1 MDIWK
6 HGKYLDLWSFVHFLS
21 GFVLGGLFYW
31 LGFGFLWAFIYSAL
45 LLILWE
51 VFEFFIKI
59 IEPSVNVTVDIVI
72 GLVGFFLAAWFYFLK
87 TGFDLPIYLGGVGL
101 TLLLSLW
108 GFLDFLKRG
117 YR

>member
-6 HGKYLDLWSFVHFLS
+6 HGKYLDLWSLVHFLS

-31 LGFGFLWAFIYSAL
+31 LGFDLMWAFIYSTL

-59 IEPSVNVTVDIVI
+59 IEPSVNVTLDI
-72 GLVGFFLAAWFYFLK
+72 LVGIIGFFAAAWLYFIATKFNLS
-87 TGFDLPIYLGGVGL
+87 LYLGVVGL
-101 TLLLSLW
+101 TILFSLW

>member
-6 HGKYLDLWSFVHFLS
+6 HEKYLDLWSLVHFLT
-21 GFVLGGLFYW
+21 GFILCGLFYW
-31 LGFGFLWAFIYSAL
+31 IGVGLIWTFIYSTA

-59 IEPSVNVTVDIVI
+59 IEPSANVAVDIIV
-72 GLVGFFLAAWFYFLK
+72 GLLGFFLAAWLYFQKDSFDTSYYLIVVGI
-87 TGFDLPIYLGGVGL
+87 TLGF
-101 TLLLSLW
+101 SLW
-108 GFLDFLKRG
+108 GLLDFLKKG

>member
-6 HGKYLDLWSFVHFLS
+6 HGKYLDLWSLIHFLS
-21 GFVLGGLFYW
+21 GFILCGLLYY
-31 LGFGFLWAFIYSAL
+31 LGFSFFWAFMYSAL

-59 IEPSVNVTVDIVI
+59 IEPSVNVVMDII
-72 GLVGFFLAAWFYFLK
+72 FGLVGFFLAAWFYFLR
-87 TGFDLPIYLGGVGL
+87 TEFDISLYLTVLGITIV
-101 TLLLSLW
+101 LSLW
-108 GFLDFLKRG
+108 GFLDFLKKG

>member
-6 HGKYLDLWSFVHFLS
+6 HGKYLDLWSLVHFLS
-21 GFVLGGLFYW
+21 GFVFGGLFYW
-31 LGFGFLWAFIYSAL
+31 LGFGFVWAFIYSAL

-59 IEPSVNVTVDIVI
+59 IEPSLNVAVDIFA
-72 GLVGFFLAAWFYFLK
+72 GLVGFFLAAWLYFLE
-87 TGFDLPIYLGGVGL
+87 TQFNLTLYLGIVAL

-108 GFLDFLKRG
+108 GFLDFLKKG